1 MSPIELTLFTLLCTI
16 CAYLWGR
23 YENRI
28 SSEKISEATIDIL
41 IKEGYVQI
49 DKDRNLIK
57 VNDEMVDSNS
67 SFDKDS

>member
-1 MSPIELTLFTLLCTI
+1 MSPIELTLFTLLCTF